1 MGYRMNTSAY
11 LARVGLRDS
20 DFALNADFLKKLQ
33 YAHVT
38 TVPYENLD
46 ILDGI
51 PISLDPAVMFEKIVT
66 QHRGGYC
73 FEVNG
78 LLSALLKELGF
89 SVKNHLAR
97 FLRGEESIPVRRHR
111 VLSVTCPDGRW
122 LCDVGIGQNAPR
134 HPLKLEQG
142 LVQTQFGETYKVEW
156 DDFHG
161 WIVYDLHNGE
171 WRKFY
176 SFTEDEQLDIDFI
189 MPSFYCE
196 KHPDVPFHKDVM
208 VAIKTADGRYALNGH
223 DYKEFVGDT
232 LTYIE
237 EGISDRR
244 RETLLNEKF
253 GIVWHKP

>member
-1 MGYRMNTSAY
+1 MDTSAY
-11 LARVGLRDS
+11 LARLGLSCADVENS
-20 DFALNADFLKKLQ
+20 VAFLNKLQ

-51 PISLDPAVMFEKIVT
+51 PISLDPEVMFDKMVT
-66 QHRGGYC
+66 RHRGGYC

-78 LLSALLKELGF
+78 LLSALLSELGF
-89 SVKNHLAR
+89 GVKNYLAR
-97 FLRGEESIPVRRHR
+97 FLRGETSIPVRRHR
-111 VLSVTCPDGRW
+111 VLAVTCADGRY
-122 LCDVGIGQNAPR
+122 LCDVGIGQAAPR
-134 HPLKLEQG
+134 YPLKMEED
-142 LVQTQFGETYKVEW
+142 LVQTQCGETYKMEK

-161 WIVYDLHNGE
+161 WIVYDLHDGE

-208 VAIKTADGRYALNGH
+208 VAIKTADGRRALNGH

-232 LTYIE
+232 LAYIE
-237 EGISDRR
+237 EGISDERR
-244 RETLLNEKF
+244 KALLKEKF
-253 GIVWHKP
+253 GLAWH